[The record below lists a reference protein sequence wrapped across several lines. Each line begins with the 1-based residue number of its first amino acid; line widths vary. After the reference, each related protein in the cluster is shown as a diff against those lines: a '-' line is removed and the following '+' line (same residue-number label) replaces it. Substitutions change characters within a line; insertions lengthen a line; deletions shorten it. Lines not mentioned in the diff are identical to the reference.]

1 VFEEE
6 LKVCKQWIMP
16 QLLYTKQSASLLIAA
31 VVWVATSC
39 SLDVDDRKQ
48 VFVMQNW
55 LMWFQ
60 WVLVL
65 C

>member
-31 VVWVATSC
+31 VVWVATLC

-48 VFVMQNW
+48 VFVMQN
-55 LMWFQ
+55 
-60 WVLVL
+60 
-65 C
+65 